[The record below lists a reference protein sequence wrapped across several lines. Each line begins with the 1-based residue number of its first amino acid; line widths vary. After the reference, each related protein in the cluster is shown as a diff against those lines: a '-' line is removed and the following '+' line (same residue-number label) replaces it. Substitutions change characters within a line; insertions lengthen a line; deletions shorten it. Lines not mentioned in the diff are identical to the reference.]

1 MRHRSGFE
9 RFRPHIKEAAVQDQ
23 TMRIV
28 EGLDE
33 FFSNHPAETTVDW
46 EKFAEW
52 FVHTRTGRLPPAE
65 IKGMR
70 LYFDR
75 LKVAPPSTP
84 TQEDILHHYIVADYA
99 ERIKDVVDYGALT
112 DMQDV
117 RQLVEDYEVETKR
130 AVTKSDLFT
139 SFDLA
144 SIGNTA
150 TGPGWHWR
158 LKELDEILGPLR
170 GGDMVI
176 VAARPEIGKTTFVAS
191 EVSWMA
197 EQMQNAGEKRPILFI
212 ANEEHTDKVKLRL
225 MMASLGQPQSYVL
238 ADKAQSLA
246 LFEGFVGKDRIL
258 IPRSDMGLN
267 HTRQLTQLFKDNP
280 PGLIVFDQLDNVDTK
295 VAKDERDDLRI
306 GKVYTW
312 ARRLGH
318 EYNCPVIAVSQ
329 LNGTAE
335 GEKYPGMNQ
344 LRGSQ
349 TDKPGA
355 ADAIITIGVD
365 PTSVDDRH
373 FNVPKN
379 KLTGKHAMF
388 VVKIQPDVARYV
400 GKK

>member
-9 RFRPHIKEAAVQDQ
+9 RFRSHIKEAAVQDQ

-33 FFSNHPAETTVDW
+33 FFSNHPAETTVEW

-52 FVHTRTGRLPPAE
+52 FIHTRTGRLPPAE

-75 LKVAPPSTP
+75 LIVAPLSTP

-99 ERIKDVVDYGALT
+99 ERIKDVVDEGALS
-112 DMQDV
+112 DLADV
-117 RQLVEDYEVETKR
+117 RQLVEDYEAETNR
-130 AVTKSDLFT
+130 AITKADLFT
-139 SFDLA
+139 SFDL
-144 SIGNTA
+144 STIGTVTA
-150 TGPGWHWR
+150 GPGWHWR
-158 LKELDEILGPLR
+158 LKELDEVTGPLR

-176 VAARPEIGKTTFVAS
+176 VAARPEVGKTTFIAS
-191 EVSWMA
+191 EVSFMA
-197 EQMQNAGEKRPILFI
+197 EQMQGAGAKRPILVI
-212 ANEEHTDKVKLRL
+212 ANEEHHDRYKLRL
-225 MMASLGQPQSYVL
+225 MMAALGVSQSAIL
-238 ADKAQSLA
+238 GDKATA
-246 LFEGFVGKDRIL
+246 MAAFEAGVGKDRIL

-267 HTRQLTQLFKDNP
+267 HTRQLSQLFKDNP

-295 VAKDERDDLRI
+295 VAKDEREDLRI

-312 ARRLGH
+312 ARRLGQ

-365 PTSVDDRH
+365 PTSLDDRH

-388 VVKIQPDVARYV
+388 VVKIQPDIARYV